1 MDGQK
6 TKKEQRDDETA
17 NLSLSLSLCL
27 TAVDSTNTRIATLFI
42 EIFCHDARIPLYH
55 CGRRDRCVR

>member
-1 MDGQK
+1 MAKKQK
-6 TKKEQRDDETA
+6 KNKGTTRQRI
-17 NLSLSLSLCL
+17 SLCPLSLCL
-27 TAVDSTNTRIATLFI
+27 TAVDSTNIRIATLFI